1 MNVLYVEGDRAEAEL
16 VRETLRTNA
25 PSLRLDH
32 AGTLSEATSLLEG
45 GSVYEVVLTECRLP
59 DGGWLDLLSPIQNRD
74 PSPAVVVI
82 TGSGDEETVLPPLK
96 AGADDYIVKRDNY
109 ADRLPLALED
119 ALSRHRA
126 AEVQRAHTL
135 SVLYVEHNPADIVLT
150 RHHFERHA
158 PRIRLDAVRTPE
170 EALVRCGAA
179 QHAGRPDVL
188 LLDYRL
194 PGTSALEMFK
204 ELRYT
209 MRDETPVVLVI
220 AQGGED
226 LASQALKLGAA
237 DYVLKHPGYLHKL
250 PRVLESAHA
259 QVQLMREQKGLR
271 ESECRIRS
279 LADTLPDVIFRYR
292 LAPESSFEYISPAV
306 ALATGYAVERIC
318 AEPDLLFRL
327 VHPED
332 QETLAKARRGDIPAG
347 EPFTL
352 RWVTKPGKTIV
363 TEQRCSLALDE
374 SAKPAFISGVARD
387 ITSKRA
393 IEELSQISERMN
405 AVARLA
411 SVVAHDFN
419 NILTAILGY
428 SHILEAHLGAGN
440 PLGDDVAEIRKAG
453 ERGAAITRHLSA
465 FSRRH
470 PVEPRPVDLNA
481 LLARLHT
488 TLRDIAGDQIDLQL
502 RLDPGTESVMADPG
516 EIEQLITNLA
526 TNAREAMPTGGQLTI
541 ETRNTLSAGP
551 PTSDSDA
558 RGASPCVMLAFSD
571 TGVGMDEVTRSRIF
585 EPFFTTKD
593 KGKGTGLGLT
603 MVYAIVQQCGG
614 HIRVVSEPGHGASFR
629 IYIPRRVAHR
639 EA

>member
-16 VRETLRTNA
+16 VRDALHKSA

-32 AGTLSEATSLLEG
+32 AGTLIEATSLLEG
-45 GSVYEVVLTECRLP
+45 DGVYDVVLSGFRLP
-59 DGGWLDLLSPIQNRD
+59 DGGWLDLLPHLQNRD

-82 TGSGDEETVLPPLK
+82 TGSGDEETILPPLK
-96 AGADDYIVKRDNY
+96 AGADDYIVKRDKY
-109 ADRLPLALED
+109 VDRLPVLLDGALR
-119 ALSRHRA
+119 RHRA
-126 AEVQRAHTL
+126 AGVRSAHPL

-158 PRIRLDAVRTPE
+158 PRIRLEAVRTPE
-170 EALVRCGAA
+170 EALVRCAA
-179 QHAGRPDVL
+179 PRQAGRPDVL

-194 PGTSALEMFK
+194 PGTSALEMFRD
-204 ELRYT
+204 LRHT
-209 MRDETPVVLVI
+209 LQDETPVVLVI

-259 QVQLMREQKGLR
+259 RVQMMREQEVLR
-271 ESECRIRS
+271 EGERRMRE
-279 LADTLPDVIFRYR
+279 LVDTLPDVIFRYR
-292 LAPESSFEYISPAV
+292 MAPESRFEYISPAV
-306 ALATGYAVERIC
+306 TRATGHAVEEIR
-318 AEPDLLFRL
+318 ADPELLFRL

-332 QETLAKARRGDIPAG
+332 QETLAKARRGQIPAG
-347 EPFTL
+347 EPFAL
-352 RWVTKPGKTIV
+352 RWITKPGTIIV
-363 TEQRCSLALDE
+363 TEQRCSLALDGG
-374 SAKPAFISGVARD
+374 ATPAFINGVARD
-387 ITSKRA
+387 VTAKRE
-393 IEELSQISERMN
+393 IEELSRITESMN

-428 SHILEAHLGAGN
+428 SHILEAHLGAGH
-440 PLGDDVAEIRKAG
+440 PLVDDVAEIRKAG
-453 ERGAAITRHLSA
+453 ERGAGITRQLSA

-470 PVEPRPVDLNA
+470 PVEPQPVDLNA
-481 LLARLHT
+481 LLARLDT
-488 TLRDIAGDQIDLQL
+488 ALREIAGDQVDLQL
-502 RLDPGTESVMADPG
+502 RLDPWAEPIMADPG
-516 EIEQLITNLA
+516 EMEEVITNLA

-541 ETRNTLSAGP
+541 ETRNAPST
-551 PTSDSDA
+551 DQ
-558 RGASPCVMLAFSD
+558 ASSGSVPLASFPGMMLAFSD
-571 TGVGMDEVTRSRIF
+571 TGVGMDAVTRSRIF

-603 MVYAIVQQCGG
+603 MVYAIVHQCSG
-614 HIRVVSEPGHGASFR
+614 HIRVSSEPGHGTTFR
-629 IYIPRRVAHR
+629 IFFPRRAPPQ